1 MICERRRPVR
11 GFSSEAAVFSMLP
24 ELEGTR
30 NGLRRR
36 KARLQKNFPKRGV
49 HGETLL

>member
-1 MICERRRPVR
+1 MICEHRGPVR
-11 GFSSEAAVFSMLP
+11 GFSSEEAVFSILP

-36 KARLQKNFPKRGV
+36 KARLQKNLSRS
-49 HGETLL
+49 